1 MLADNSETKENDI
14 KNNNCFVI
22 TPIGAQDGRERRF
35 ADGIT
40 KEVITP
46 VLKEF
51 KLSPVVAHEISE
63 TGSINDQVVRHIYND
78 KLAICN
84 LTGLNPNVMYELGIR
99 FTMRKHTILIC
110 ENGTSLPFDIIAER
124 TIFYTNDIAGSS
136 ELKDQ
141 LRNMIAEI
149 DYEKAP
155 DNPIFK
161 VLDYE
166 NAMGNFKQEDVNDAL
181 IQRLQDLIRYNGNS
195 EIKNTNATPFIF
207 TLVMPDGEVFSPDV
221 VLNFNDILMR
231 SSNLKVY
238 ASKQSW
244 NSKQNLIIAK
254 CFRET
259 HFEVAKNET
268 IKVANQVF
276 GDKIDLIFLDDDFVD

>member
-1 MLADNSETKENDI
+1 MLADNNETKESDI

-51 KLSPVVAHEISE
+51 KLYPVVAHEISE

-141 LRNMIAEI
+141 LRNMIAKI

-166 NAMGNFKQEDVNDAL
+166 NAMGKIKDEDASSAILEKLKELINRSENNKVKEELQSSIVFAIKFNKSLEGQSIYTRLHEEIGLRSKGKVQLKDFKINGEANFGLVKFDSEYNDGYLGFRIIESTLKQ
-181 IQRLQDLIRYNGNS
+181 
-195 EIKNTNATPFIF
+195 IF
-207 TLVMPDGEVFSPDV
+207 GS
-221 VLNFNDILMR
+221 DI
-231 SSNLKVY
+231 
-238 ASKQSW
+238 
-244 NSKQNLIIAK
+244 
-254 CFRET
+254 
-259 HFEVAKNET
+259 ET
-268 IKVANQVF
+268 IN
-276 GDKIDLIFLDDDFVD
+276 I

>member
-1 MLADNSETKENDI
+1 MLADNSETKESDI

-195 EIKNTNATPFIF
+195 EIKNINATPFIF

-254 CFRET
+254 FFRET

-276 GDKIDLIFLDDDFVD
+276 GDKIDVILLNDDFVD

>member
-1 MLADNSETKENDI
+1 MLADNSETKESDI

-195 EIKNTNATPFIF
+195 EIKNINATPFIF

-254 CFRET
+254 FFRET

-276 GDKIDLIFLDDDFVD
+276 GDKIDVIFLNDDFVD

>member
-1 MLADNSETKENDI
+1 MADNSETKESDI

-195 EIKNTNATPFIF
+195 EIKNINATPFIF

-254 CFRET
+254 FFRET

-276 GDKIDLIFLDDDFVD
+276 GDKIDVIFLNDDFVD